1 MEWSINESIKG
12 LHDVI
17 SARDYNDLSE
27 PIYDRLFQIGIILRL
42 SIINDELEK
51 LNKELD
57 SSIIL
62 EGVSI
67 DFDTYL
73 NKHYWFDNFVFKDED
88 QFYSTFGVDLKKYNY
103 LPTINKMMDY
113 FPKRENEEQNNL
125 NALDT
130 VKQSFYHICERNLI
144 DSDDMRYALFFGVT
158 LMMKQ
163 LQEIKSKVNNPQPHQ
178 YIKVWNDILDDNKY
192 IEVGQHYFEW
202 KDENEDYRLIE
213 LKSQQ
218 LFTIFLLL
226 DSGFFRFYTSVTGS
240 EVRNRKLII
249 DDDVLPIGTK
259 IPDSLP
265 TECAKFEKFIEWK
278 DEYIIS
284 INYEKLGKYIYK
296 NYNKLSIDDIENV
309 VLFDKT
315 MDAIHEDMARLKP
328 ALSRYLK
335 NYEENMVSELVNSC
349 VTILATCNKH
359 LAEGIN
365 ESFLRTY
372 IEKLL
377 YDNEMKDEA
386 RTKLSNSS
394 KKTFI
399 CNIVAVLR
407 NMRIFKV
414 GVDNKD
420 LAHSL
425 HEKIND
431 VLESTL
437 EKNIQRAYNANKGSL
452 YDWTLKNIDAIKQQ
466 SSNPFAGII

>member
-1 MEWSINESIKG
+1 
-12 LHDVI
+12 
-17 SARDYNDLSE
+17 
-27 PIYDRLFQIGIILRL
+27 
-42 SIINDELEK
+42 
-51 LNKELD
+51 
-57 SSIIL
+57 
-62 EGVSI
+62 
-67 DFDTYL
+67 
-73 NKHYWFDNFVFKDED
+73 
-88 QFYSTFGVDLKKYNY
+88 
-103 LPTINKMMDY
+103 
-113 FPKRENEEQNNL
+113 
-125 NALDT
+125 
-130 VKQSFYHICERNLI
+130 
-144 DSDDMRYALFFGVT
+144 
-158 LMMKQ
+158 
-163 LQEIKSKVNNPQPHQ
+163 VNNPQPHQ

-192 IEVGQHYFEW
+192 IEVGQHYVEW

-265 TECAKFEKFIEWK
+265 TECAKIEKFIEWK

-309 VLFDKT
+309 VSFDKT

-399 CNIVAVLR
+399 CQIVAVLR